1 MKNLRN
7 EIMERFNLNEIQRI
21 AAEKVGRN
29 LIIDAPT
36 ASGKTEAI
44 LLSIE
49 EGSSVTWML
58 PTITSCTFMYR
69 RLCHDFNNLNVR
81 VMTSV
86 MTEERIL
93 DPKFTTVNIIT
104 CDPYMVEYIKGVVEK
119 GEHNKTTDSILV
131 LDEIDNY
138 PPKVRSVLI
147 EYLSNVE
154 LKQVILASATLDE
167 ELRHVG
173 DFEIIK
179 FSEISNK
186 IRYKSMVLRN
196 KDDAVDIIAE
206 NFKKKKIGVIC
217 NSINEMESVMYR
229 VTNLLH
235 LHEGDLSV
243 IFHHSKMSNDEK
255 FENERRLF
263 EGEYDLLISND
274 LVSMSVD
281 VSLDLLIMNWS
292 DKLNINIQRMGR
304 LNRRNKKV
312 SFHNLYILKDG
323 YYPPFINDS
332 KAESLF
338 RECGFQ
344 YGIPKLITND
354 LIKQWS
360 DQVEL
365 EHVHIE
371 DIKEEVKHCIENN
384 EEILLRDVPYTLRYE
399 EVKVLQK
406 RKKGKKIEA
415 EKKTVTVDM
424 KVQNLPYDYYYPCS
438 EEDGERDLLYMPW
451 MADIDHPTHDA
462 GRCWRITN
470 LDSEGIR
477 TIIPYDGPSY
487 KWYKDIED
495 EEDDDSHDEENIDKF
510 TAEKACDI
518 LETLLRE
525 CNNTSKAENW
535 LYVNNRG
542 NADIERVEK
551 VFYNNYPDLDFYDFE
566 DNLKWCLKIHDIE
579 LDELRR
585 GSHAFVNYSNYLEL
599 GYQWL
604 ALPHDIKSHF
614 IISGTETRFKELMEK
629 YVEGSSLFVDESI
642 MPKPEEVRHDID
654 IVFLYS
660 YRNDENCLLKQEVF
674 RNISKEWSD
683 LYRYDIEDKSII
695 DRIPIAYFTKWGDY
709 VLIDP
714 NDIRDYIRLLEKDA
728 KKSFTDM
735 NFPLPPVDTL
745 YTKVDTGKYLDDA
758 DYTVFVH
765 DIFSYT
771 GSKDSSSLD
780 SRKQLDDER
789 LYFLLDRISHFHKYF
804 SDDKECKWRLDN
816 CIRDYGRSSYK
827 DANMSRIFSHAL
839 APVNICLDTLRK
851 EVFLRVLVV
860 SDDLVDIK
868 VDINKIPKKYHYL
881 LSIEESD
888 YGIWLGF
895 HYDGIGMPLEYS
907 RYTKFKDKTI
917 DIEQGSPNEIPDF
930 DPNEEDVIDIDGLPE
945 YSFGK
950 VNKILDTLIK
960 RCEEVTKE
968 KDWKLSFSCIERTRV
983 IKSIFEEIYPDLS
996 YEDFERILRYTNV
1009 KEFQNKA
1016 PFNMKNLCWDCGQ
1029 TYLNDS
1035 WLLMPYNIKEYFIEH
1050 IEPDFIKEA
1059 DKNPAVDEINFR
1071 KEMEILTRDDLSHK
1085 NEDRDYYGFIFKQ
1098 YKKRYGDPNRDI
1110 PIAFVL
1116 DYSNEYRLIDPSIF
1130 R

>member
-1 MKNLRN
+1 MKTLRK
-7 EIMERFNLNEIQRI
+7 EIENKFNLNEIQRL
-21 AAEKVGRN
+21 ASEKVGRN
-29 LIIDAPT
+29 IIIDAPT

-44 LLSIE
+44 LLAIN

-69 RLCHDFNNLNVR
+69 RLCHDFNNLNVK

-86 MTEERIL
+86 MTDERIL
-93 DPKFTTVNIIT
+93 DPGFTTINIIT
-104 CDPYMVEYIKGVVEK
+104 CDPYMVEYIRDLVDKE
-119 GEHNKTTDSILV
+119 EHNKTTDDILV

-147 EYLSNVE
+147 NYLSNIKLE
-154 LKQVILASATLDE
+154 QVILASATLDE
-167 ELRHVG
+167 ELKGVG

-186 IRYKSMVLRN
+186 IRYKAIVLRN

-217 NSINEMESVMYR
+217 NSINEMESIMYR

-281 VSLDLLIMNWS
+281 VSLDLLFMNWS

-312 SFHNLYILKDG
+312 SFHNLYIIKDG

-338 RECGFQ
+338 RECEFQ
-344 YGIPKLITND
+344 YNTPKMITNN

-371 DIKEEVKHCIENN
+371 DIKEEVKNCIENN

-424 KVQNLPYDYYYPCS
+424 KVQNLPFDYYYPCS

-470 LDSEGIR
+470 LDAEGIR
-477 TIIPYDGPSY
+477 TIIPYNGPSY
-487 KWYKDIED
+487 KWYKDYD
-495 EEDDDSHDEENIDKF
+495 EDDEDDSNNSSEDGF
-510 TAEKACDI
+510 TAIKACDI

-525 CNNTSKAENW
+525 CNKTSKTENW

-542 NADIERVEK
+542 NADIERVEA
-551 VFYNNYPDLDFYDFE
+551 VFESNYPDLDFYDFE
-566 DNLKWCLKIHDIE
+566 DWLKWCLKIHDVE
-579 LDELRR
+579 LDELKR
-585 GSHAFVNYSNYLEL
+585 GSHAFVNDSNYLEL

-604 ALPHDIKSHF
+604 ALPYDIKSHF
-614 IISGTETRFKELMEK
+614 IESGTEARFRELMER
-629 YVEGSSLFVDESI
+629 YVEGSSLFVDDDR
-642 MPKPEEVRHDID
+642 MPNPDEVRHDID
-654 IVFLYS
+654 VVFLYS
-660 YRNDENCLLKQEVF
+660 YRNDENGPLKQEIF
-674 RNISKEWSD
+674 RIISKEWSD

-695 DRIPIAYFTKWGDY
+695 DRVPIAYFSKWGDY

-714 NDIRDYIRLLEKDA
+714 SDIRDYIRLLEKDS
-728 KKSFTDM
+728 KNNFVDM
-735 NFPLPPVDTL
+735 NFPLPPVDTM

-758 DYTVFVH
+758 DYTVFVR

-771 GSKDSSSLD
+771 GSKDNSSLN
-780 SRKQLDDER
+780 SRVQIDDYR
-789 LYFLLDRISHFHKYF
+789 LYFLLDRILYFHKYF
-804 SDDKECKWRLDN
+804 SEDKDCKWRLDQ
-816 CIRDYGRSSYK
+816 CLTDYGRSSYK

-839 APVNICLDTLRK
+839 APTNIDLDTLRK
-851 EVFLRVLVV
+851 EVFLRILDV

-868 VDINKIPKKYHYL
+868 VDLNRIPKKYHYL
-881 LSIEESD
+881 FNIEESE

-895 HYDGIGMPLEYS
+895 HYDGIGMPLDYS
-907 RYTKFKDKTI
+907 RYTKFLDQDTTVEK
-917 DIEQGSPNEIPDF
+917 GSPNKIPDF
-930 DPNEEDVIDIDGLPE
+930 DPDAPDEIDLDGLPE

-950 VNKILDTLIK
+950 VNNILDTLIK
-960 RCEEVTKE
+960 MCEDISKE
-968 KDWKLSFSCIERTRV
+968 EDWKLSFDCVERTRV
-983 IKSIFEEIYPDLS
+983 IKSIFSKIYPDLS
-996 YEDFERILRYTNV
+996 YEDFERSLRYTNI
-1009 KEFQNKA
+1009 KRFQSKA
-1016 PFNMKNLCWDCGQ
+1016 PFNMKNLVWDCGQ
-1029 TYLNDS
+1029 TYLNDF
-1035 WLLMPYNIKEYFIEH
+1035 WLLMPYNIKEYFIEY

-1059 DKNPAVDEINFR
+1059 NNNPAVDEINFR
-1071 KEMEILTRDDLSHK
+1071 QDMEILTRDDLSHK

>member
-1 MKNLRN
+1 MKTLKN
-7 EIMERFNLNEIQRI
+7 EIMEKFELNEIQRI
-21 AAEKVGRN
+21 ASEKVGKK

-104 CDPYMVEYIKGVVEK
+104 CDPYMVEYIRGLVDK
-119 GEHNKTTDSILV
+119 GEHNKTTDDILV

-147 EYLSNVE
+147 EYLSNIV

-167 ELRHVG
+167 ELKNVG

-186 IRYKSMVLRN
+186 IRYKSMVLGN

-217 NSINEMESVMYR
+217 NSINEMESIMYR

-235 LHEGDLSV
+235 VKDGDLSV

-312 SFHNLYILKDG
+312 SFYNLYILKDG

-344 YGIPKLITND
+344 YNTPKMITND

-371 DIKEEVKHCIENN
+371 DIKEEVKNCIENN

-399 EVKVLQK
+399 EVKVFQK

-424 KVQNLPYDYYYPCS
+424 KVQNLPFDYYYPCS

-451 MADIDHPTHDA
+451 MEDVDHPTHDV
-462 GRCWRITN
+462 GKCWKITN

-477 TIIPYDGPSY
+477 TIIPYHGPSY
-487 KWYKDIED
+487 KWYKDEED
-495 EEDDDSHDEENIDKF
+495 EEDDYNSNNEEDEF
-510 TAEKACDI
+510 TADKVCDI

-525 CNNTSKAENW
+525 CNSTSISEKW
-535 LYVNNRG
+535 LYINRRY
-542 NADIERVEK
+542 NAARERVEK
-551 VFYNNYPDLDFYDFE
+551 VFEKHYPNLYFGEFE
-566 DNLKWCLKIHDIE
+566 DKLKWCLKIHDIKLEE
-579 LDELRR
+579 LKR
-585 GSHAFVNYSNYLEL
+585 GSHALVNHDNFLEL

-604 ALPHDIKSHF
+604 SLPYDIKSHF
-614 IISGTETRFKELMEK
+614 IESGTESRFRKVMGN
-629 YVEGSSLFVDESI
+629 YIEGSSLFVDSGR
-642 MPKPEEVRHDID
+642 MPNPEEVRHDID

-660 YRNDENCLLKQEVF
+660 YRNDENDSLKREIF
-674 RNISKEWSD
+674 RIISKEWSD
-683 LYRYDIEDKSII
+683 LYRYDVEESTII
-695 DRIPIAYFTKWGDY
+695 DRVPIAYFNKWGDY

-714 NDIRDYIRLLEKDA
+714 NDIKDYIRLLEKDIENN
-728 KKSFTDM
+728 FIDL
-735 NFPLPPVDTL
+735 NFPLPPVDTV
-745 YTKVDTGKYLDDA
+745 YTKVDTSKYLDDA

-765 DIFSYT
+765 RILSYT
-771 GSKDSSSLD
+771 GDNHDMPLD
-780 SRKQLDDER
+780 KRKQLDDER
-789 LYFLLDRISHFHKYF
+789 LYFLLDRILYFHKYF
-804 SDDKECKWRLDN
+804 SEDKKYGWHIDQCLT
-816 CIRDYGRSSYK
+816 DYGRSSYK
-827 DANMSRIFSHAL
+827 DANMSRIFGHAL
-839 APVNICLDTLRK
+839 APVNIDLDTLRK
-851 EVFLRVLVV
+851 EVFLRLLVV
-860 SDDLVDIK
+860 SDDLVDIE
-868 VDINKIPKKYHYL
+868 VDLNRIPKKYHYL
-881 LSIEESD
+881 FSIEESE

-895 HYDGIGMPLEYS
+895 HYDGIGIPLEYS
-907 RYTKFKDKTI
+907 RYKKFIEKDAIVKK
-917 DIEQGSPNEIPDF
+917 GSPNEVPDF
-930 DPNEEDVIDIDGLPE
+930 DPDVPDEIDIDGLPE

-968 KDWKLSFSCIERTRV
+968 ADWKLSFSCIERNRI
-983 IKSIFEEIYPDLS
+983 IKSIFSKIYPNLS
-996 YEDFERILRYTNV
+996 YEDFERSLRHTNID
-1009 KEFQNKA
+1009 KFQSKA
-1016 PFNMKNLCWDCGQ
+1016 PFNMKNLYWDCGQ
-1029 TYLNDS
+1029 THLNDF

-1050 IEPDFIKEA
+1050 VEPDFIKEA
-1059 DKNPAVDEINFR
+1059 DKNAAVDKINFR
-1071 KEMEILTRDDLSHK
+1071 KEMELLTRDNLSHK
-1085 NEDRDYYGFIFKQ
+1085 NEDRDYYSFIFKQ